1 MNQEELTNAFE
12 NLRNE
17 VVRNTNGK
25 PLLGRDRTANKKY
38 SAMYQKMVK
47 AGLRAQ
53 IKRKYR

>member
-1 MNQEELTNAFE
+1 MNQEEVTNMFE
-12 NLRNE
+12 SARNE

-25 PLLGRDRTANKKY
+25 PQVNRDRTADKRY
-38 SAMYQKMVK
+38 SIAYQKMVK